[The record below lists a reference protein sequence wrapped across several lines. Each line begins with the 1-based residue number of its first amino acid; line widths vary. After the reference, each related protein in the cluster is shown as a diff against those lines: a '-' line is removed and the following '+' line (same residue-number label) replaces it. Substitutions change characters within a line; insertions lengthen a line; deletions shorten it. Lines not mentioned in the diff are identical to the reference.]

1 MTDIFQKILDER
13 DKKWDRIDA
22 ETLRADS
29 HTTEGLKALLTLHGG
44 GCVAMLGFMQA
55 LLTKEKTAIF
65 TAYKYYGENALLF
78 FAIGLVIA
86 ALMPAARVLDAH
98 HSIANLLGA
107 KGHHLWARAS
117 YVLWGLS
124 WLAFIIGLFYVGRGI
139 DLALI

>member
-1 MTDIFQKILDER
+1 MMDIFQRTLDAH
-13 DKKWDRIDA
+13 DKNLDRIDA

-29 HTTEGLKALLTLHGG
+29 HTTEGLKALITLHGG

-55 LLTKEKTAIF
+55 LLTKDKTSIF

-107 KGHHLWARAS
+107 SGHHWWARAS
-117 YVLWGLS
+117 YALWGLS
-124 WLAFIIGLFYVGRGI
+124 WVAFIIGLAFVGRGI
-139 DLALI
+139 DLAVI